1 MNREGFSD
9 SESEL
14 LKGMDG
20 RGWGRIGV
28 TVEGAC
34 LVERP
39 IMVSN
44 FEDTFRAGE
53 CGDSGMRSKESGVV
67 LSSIVSCQNSC
78 CVFYR

>member
-1 MNREGFSD
+1 M
-9 SESEL
+9 
-14 LKGMDG
+14 
-20 RGWGRIGV
+20 

-53 CGDSGMRSKESGVV
+53 CGDAGVH
-67 LSSIVSCQNSC
+67 QG
-78 CVFYR
+78 CVGFAGSE